1 MSFANN
7 QVFGNDITVVDSTQV
22 YPLGTERLVLGAQTG
37 TGIGDQVWRY
47 VKNDEAVNAFAVGNP
62 VIQKAATASAGTAII
77 STGASIPSLRV
88 LGVAQHAI
96 AAQSYG
102 WVLARGRGTVLAT
115 GAGVAQDTAF
125 ATDAAAGTV
134 VAAPNSGV
142 GATGVIGV
150 TDVAI
155 GAGATGTA
163 WIRCR

>member
-7 QVFGNDITVVDSTQV
+7 QVFGNDITVVDTSQV

-37 TGIGDQVWRY
+37 SGIGDQVWRY
-47 VKNDEAVNAFAVGNP
+47 VKNDEAASAFAVGNP
-62 VIQKAATASAGTAII
+62 VIQKTVTASAGTAVI
-77 STGASIPSLRV
+77 STGASIPRLRV

-102 WVLARGRGTVLAT
+102 WVLVRGRGTVLAT
-115 GAGVAQDTAF
+115 AAGVAADTAF

-134 VAAPNSGV
+134 VAAPNTGV
-142 GATGVIGV
+142 GAVAVIGV

-155 GAGATGTA
+155 GASVTGTA
-163 WIRCR
+163 VIDCR

>member
-37 TGIGDQVWRY
+37 VGDQVWRY
-47 VKNDEAVNAFAVGNP
+47 VKNDEAANPFAVGNP
-62 VIQKAATASAGTAII
+62 VIQKANTASAGTAVI
-77 STGASIPSLRV
+77 STGASIPRNRV

-115 GAGVAQDTAF
+115 AAGVAQDTAF

-134 VAAPNSGV
+134 VAAPNTGI
-142 GATGVIGV
+142 GATAVIGV

-155 GAGATGTA
+155 GAGVTGTA
-163 WIRCR
+163 WISCR

>member
-7 QVFGNDITVVDSTQV
+7 QVFGNDITVVDTSQV

-37 TGIGDQVWRY
+37 SGIGDQVWRY

-62 VIQKAATASAGTAII
+62 VIQRTATASAGTAVI
-77 STGASIPSLRV
+77 STGASIPGMRV

-115 GAGVAQDTAF
+115 AAGVAADTAF

-134 VAAPNSGV
+134 VAAPNTGV
-142 GATGVIGV
+142 GATAVIGV

-155 GAGATGTA
+155 GAGVTGTA
-163 WIRCR
+163 WISCR

>member
-7 QVFGNDITVVDSTQV
+7 QVFGNDITVVDTSQV

-37 TGIGDQVWRY
+37 VGDQVWRY
-47 VKNDEAVNAFAVGNP
+47 VKNAEAANPFAVGNP
-62 VIQKAATASAGTAII
+62 VIQSAGVASAGTAVI
-77 STGASIPSLRV
+77 STGASIPRMRV

-96 AAQSYG
+96 AAGSFG

-115 GAGVAQDTAF
+115 AAGVAADTAY

-134 VAAPNSGV
+134 VAAPNTGI
-142 GATGVIGV
+142 GATAVIGV

-155 GAGATGTA
+155 AAGVTGTA
-163 WIRCR
+163 WINCR

>member
-7 QVFGNDITVVDSTQV
+7 QVFGNDVTVVDSTQV
-22 YPLGTERLVLGAQTG
+22 YPLGTERLVLGSQTG
-37 TGIGDQVWRY
+37 SSIGDQLWRY
-47 VKNDEAVNAFAVGNP
+47 VKNDEAASAFAIGNP
-62 VIQKAATASAGTAII
+62 VIQKTVTASAGTAVI
-77 STGASIPSLRV
+77 STGASIPRLRV

-115 GAGVAQDTAF
+115 GAGVAADSGF

-134 VAAPNSGV
+134 VAVASTA
-142 GATGVIGV
+142 ATIIGV

-163 WIRCR
+163 YIDCR